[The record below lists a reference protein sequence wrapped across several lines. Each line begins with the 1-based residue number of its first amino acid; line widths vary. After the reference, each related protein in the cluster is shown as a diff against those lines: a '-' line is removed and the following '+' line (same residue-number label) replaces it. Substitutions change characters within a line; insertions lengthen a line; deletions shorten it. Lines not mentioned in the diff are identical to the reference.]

1 MARFAW
7 VRQCSELKFV
17 LLSRDRRR
25 DWTICLFVAV
35 CLATEEA
42 KMTQMPIVGPNALN
56 PNLLSP
62 EDRWDEGGRV
72 LAQGLEHSSGEM
84 NRM

>member
-1 MARFAW
+1 
-7 VRQCSELKFV
+7 
-17 LLSRDRRR
+17 
-25 DWTICLFVAV
+25 
-35 CLATEEA
+35 
-42 KMTQMPIVGPNALN
+42 MTQMPIVGPNALN